1 MKSLLFWSLLA
12 VVVVILVYASHFSV
26 DGFTIQYPTPELVI
40 PKVNPPRETLTAGD
54 FKAYAPPS
62 FTLLAPPPGGAAS
75 VNTLPYRDPAL
86 EKAPYA
92 RIRNLFET
100 ANGFTLNEAPKLSSE
115 SDPAVQLPLTTL
127 RADIRRL
134 GDEMQVLSRNPGID
148 SSLTQSD
155 VDGIQ
160 ANLAYLQ
167 KWWRQSV
174 NSRSGMIEGFAS
186 TGNPAT
192 LSQLNDL
199 LTKIAAE
206 ITRLGA
212 SSTTD
217 PFTKSRIETLKTI
230 QTAVQ
235 GIVDKVN
242 KKQMEAKDI
251 PIMEADYQ
259 DFLPALANSNSRI
272 GDLLTKSNL
281 SPSIASL
288 FPSYEIGDL
297 SGAALTR
304 YLFNTYSD
312 TFFKG
317 LSWDMRLNY
326 VGERTKDI
334 AEAKSSYAQSTA
346 AAAASL
352 AAAAQWNKGYG
363 SAGGDA
369 SVPSTEGSAT
379 GSSSYRGEFAS
390 QTNGDNS
397 SDSGAG
403 TQTTMVQTG
412 KLNTGSLDWKK
423 RSADICSAIRKR
435 GYEPGDFGCLES
447 TQNVG
452 DDFSWR
458 GYARMVCTRLGT
470 LYDTSA
476 PEACGCPPPTWPGWR
491 L

>member
-12 VVVVILVYASHFSV
+12 IVAVIIIYASHFSI
-26 DGFTIQYPTPELVI
+26 DGFAVQYPTPELVI
-40 PKVNPPRETLTAGD
+40 PKVNPPRELITAGD
-54 FKAYAPPS
+54 FKAYSPPS
-62 FTLLAPPPGGAAS
+62 FTLLAPPPGGASS
-75 VNTLPYRDPAL
+75 VNTLPYRDPSL

-100 ANGFTLNEAPKLSSE
+100 ANGFTMNEAPKLGSQ

-127 RADIRRL
+127 RADTRRL
-134 GDEMQVLSRNPGID
+134 GDEIQVLSRNPGIE
-148 SSLTQSD
+148 SSLTQAD
-155 VDGIQ
+155 VDAMQ

-174 NSRSGMIEGFAS
+174 NSTSGLIEGFAG

-199 LTKIAAE
+199 LLKIAAE

-230 QTAVQ
+230 QAAIQ
-235 GIVDKVN
+235 AIVDKVT
-242 KKQMEAKDI
+242 KKQMETKDI
-251 PIMEADYQ
+251 PIMESDYQ
-259 DFLPALANSNSRI
+259 DFLPALSNSNSRI
-272 GDLLTKSNL
+272 GELLKKSNL

-317 LSWDMRLNY
+317 LSWDMRMNY
-326 VGERTKDI
+326 TGERTKDI
-334 AEAKSSYAQSTA
+334 AQAKASYAQSTA

-352 AAAAQWNKGYG
+352 AAAAATAKGYG

-369 SVPSTEGSAT
+369 SVPSTSSSAPD
-379 GSSSYRGEFAS
+379 SSYRGEFAS
-390 QTNGDNS
+390 ATSTDT
-397 SDSGAG
+397 DSAAG
-403 TQTTMVQTG
+403 SGTETQ
-412 KLNTGSLDWKK
+412 LNLSQKSNASHLDWKK
-423 RSADICSAIRKR
+423 RSAEICSAIRKR

-447 TQNVG
+447 NQAVG
-452 DDFSWR
+452 DGYSWR
-458 GYARMVCTRLGT
+458 GYARMVCSRLGT

-476 PEACGCPPPTWPGWR
+476 PEACGCPPATWTGWR